1 MSNSLAVAAVTATLR
16 AEIDNAFQ
24 AAAVAHPTAVQNAHA
39 FAGPPGQNHGAVTAG
54 VDVYLYRV
62 GPNPALRN
70 HDAPTRG
77 GNGRLVDVPMA
88 ALTLW
93 YLLSFFG
100 DEDDLEPQQL
110 LGVTTAHL
118 HSQPILTPTAIAAA
132 TAAVPALTGADL
144 DEQPEYV
151 RMRLVPMAEDD
162 LNRIWSMLP
171 AGTFALALVYEA
183 SVVLVEPDV
192 LAAQALPVLQ
202 RGITVLPGN
211 RPLLRSV
218 LPAAQPTA
226 PIVPG
231 TELLLRG
238 RDLSGPG
245 LRVEFDGVALP
256 SAAILS
262 VANDLIRITVAPT
275 ARAGVRTVQVVH
287 ERPTGV
293 GPATLPFRS
302 DAVPV
307 VVRPV
312 VASVTAPAS
321 IVRVNLT
328 VAPALTQ
335 QLAVVLNDTAT
346 GASFVLPATLGAPPT
361 RLEADRTGVPTGTY
375 VVQARVDGVASVPT
389 GPPNLPL
396 NAPSVAIP

>member
-1 MSNSLAVAAVTATLR
+1 MSNTLAVAAVTATLR

-70 HDAPTRG
+70 HDTPTRD

-100 DEDDLEPQQL
+100 AEDDLEPQQL
-110 LGVTTAHL
+110 LGVISAHL
-118 HSQPILTPTAIAAA
+118 HTEPILTPAAIAAA
-132 TAAVPALTGADL
+132 TAAVPALSGADL

-151 RMRLVPMAEDD
+151 RMRPVPTTDDD

-171 AGTFALALVYEA
+171 SGAFALSLVYEA

-202 RGITVLPGN
+202 RGMVVVPGL

-218 LPAAQPTA
+218 VPAGQPTA

-231 TELLLRG
+231 SELLLRG

-245 LRVEFDGVALP
+245 LRVEFDGSALP
-256 SAAILS
+256 PAAILS
-262 VANDLIRITVAPT
+262 VASDVIRINVPA
-275 ARAGVRTVQVVH
+275 AAGAGVRTVQIVH

-312 VASVTAPAS
+312 VASVTAPAG
-321 IVRVNLT
+321 IVRVNLAT
-328 VAPALTQ
+328 APAPAQ

-346 GASFVLPATLGAPPT
+346 GASFVLPAALGAPPT
-361 RLEADRTGVPTGTY
+361 RLEADRTGVPAGTY
-375 VVQARVDGVASVPT
+375 VVQARVDGVASIPS
-389 GPPNLPL
+389 GPPGLPL
-396 NAPSVAIP
+396 NAPSVVIP